1 MYVKPVWIPLMC
13 ECKQNPGVTYHMECV
28 RADLSYPET
37 YLMQCPNCKK
47 AEWKSKL
54 YPYVTWE
61 DEEE

>member
-1 MYVKPVWIPLMC
+1 
-13 ECKQNPGVTYHMECV
+13 MECV